1 MRPPTRKRAS
11 ECDWKSTSQ
20 NSCASCRLSVNSV
33 NVTRPLKAIEASRE
47 ALHGVE
53 SLRSSAVAAVRQR
66 RRMGSG
72 LSEMRDMRVM
82 GEVVDVGVRSY
93 LLSGIKV
100 GE

>member
-1 MRPPTRKRAS
+1 M
-11 ECDWKSTSQ
+11 
-20 NSCASCRLSVNSV
+20 
-33 NVTRPLKAIEASRE
+33 
-47 ALHGVE
+47 E

-100 GE
+100 AE